1 MIVGVSGRRRISVR
15 RSGVHGRGVFALV
28 DIAEGEAIIEYRG
41 EVISW
46 DEAIARF
53 ERAGADAH
61 TFLFDL
67 GDSQVIDGGH
77 GGNSARWINHGCE
90 PNCESIETDGRI
102 VIWSLRPIA
111 AGDEL
116 FIDYALI
123 AEAGLSPTEQ
133 ARHSCRCA
141 AAACRGTMLA
151 ITGS

>member
-1 MIVGVSGRRRISVR
+1 VAGRRISVR

-28 DIAEGEAIIEYRG
+28 DIAADEPIIEYRG

-46 DEAIARF
+46 DEAVARF
-53 ERAGADAH
+53 ERAGAEAH

-67 GDSQVIDGGH
+67 GDSLVIDGGR

-90 PNCESIETDGRI
+90 PNCESVDVDGRI
-102 VIWSLRPIA
+102 FVRSLRPIA

-123 AEAGLSPTEQ
+123 AEAGLSAAERE
-133 ARHSCRCA
+133 RHACRCGA
-141 AAACRGTMLA
+141 ETCRGTMLA
-151 ITGS
+151 TLGS